1 MQILELVLYGNNGDK
16 RSLPFRPG
24 KVNII
29 TGKSKSGKSAVG
41 DIIEYCMGGK
51 TCNIADGV
59 VRENVAWYGLL
70 LQCGVNHI
78 FVARANPATG
88 QQSTS
93 FCYYEIGNESLT
105 SPKRAD
111 FISNTNV
118 EGIEGIL
125 TEAAGIKE
133 NIHIPDG
140 DATRAPIAAN
150 IRHSLF
156 YCFQSQD
163 EIAARNVLFH
173 RQSEPFIPQAI
184 KDTLPYFLGAVSD
197 NVLSLIEERKELS
210 KQVSRL
216 RRKLSEIE
224 NINDDGLGRA
234 ISLLTEAES
243 VGLIPDTTGLANRDF
258 YTIYN
263 VLKNITLEDRVIPS
277 EKLDKLSYLQ
287 TQLKIKEDELVNITN
302 QIDDAKAGMRDAS
315 GFNIEANHQKT
326 RLESIGLF
334 DKLDFNAGKCPLCS
348 GDLNPE
354 PPSVAALKESI
365 ISLDRAISTVEKE
378 RPQLQRY
385 IAQKEESASAIKRD
399 ISTIKAEIDG
409 VYKQYDDEK
418 QIEDLNKRRAK
429 VYGRISY
436 WLESTQ
442 IDNDP
447 FELKTD
453 LEADEEKLKNIDAQ
467 ISNESVEER
476 TISALSIIS
485 KDMTE
490 WADQLDMEF
499 AGSPYRLDINK
510 VTVAVDRKRPIYLK
524 EMGSASNW
532 LGAHLITMFGLHKYF
547 IEHKRPVPGF
557 LFLDQPSQAYF
568 PENSVKDEDMDI
580 EAVSKVYGFIEQR
593 VKAAKGNLQV
603 IVVDHASLDE
613 NDFEQSTIEDW
624 RSSDM
629 NLVPVSWYQQLALA
643 QKSEG

>member
-1 MQILELVLYGNNGDK
+1 MQILELVLYGKNEDK
-16 RSLPFRPG
+16 RTLTLRPG

-41 DIIEYCMGGK
+41 DIIEYCIGGK

-59 VRENVAWYGLL
+59 VRENVAWFGLL
-70 LQCGVNHI
+70 LQCGRNHI
-78 FVARANPATG
+78 FVARENPAPG
-88 QQSTS
+88 RQSTS
-93 FCYYEIGNESLT
+93 FCYYEIGNDRLT
-105 SPKRAD
+105 SPASAD
-111 FISNTNV
+111 FVSNTNV
-118 EGIEGIL
+118 EGIEKIL
-125 TEAAGIKE
+125 TEAIGISE
-133 NIHIPDG
+133 IIHIPDE
-140 DATRAPIAAN
+140 DETRAPISAN
-150 IRHSLF
+150 IRHTLF

-184 KDTLPYFLGAVSD
+184 KDTLPYFLGSVSE
-197 NVLSLIEERKELS
+197 NILSLIEEE
-210 KQVSRL
+210 KQLTKIITRL
-216 RRKLSEIE
+216 RRQLSEKE
-224 NINDDGLGRA
+224 SINDDGLKRA

-243 VGLIPDTTGLANRDF
+243 VGLISDTSGLATKDF
-258 YTIYN
+258 NTIYN
-263 VLKNITLEDRVIPS
+263 ALKNNTLEDSKIPA
-277 EKLDKLSYLQ
+277 EKIDKLSYLQ
-287 TQLKIKEDELVNITN
+287 TQLKIKEEELSTITN
-302 QIDDAKAGMRDAS
+302 QIDDAKAGMRDAT
-315 GFNIEANHQKT
+315 GFNVEANHQKV

-354 PPSVAALKESI
+354 PPSINALKNSI
-365 ISLDRAISTVEKE
+365 ISLDRAIGTVERE
-378 RPQLQRY
+378 RPQLRRY
-385 IAQKEESASAIKRD
+385 IAQKEESVSAVKRD

-409 VYKQYDDEK
+409 IYKQYDDEK

-429 VYGRISY
+429 VYVRISY

-453 LEADEEKLKNIDAQ
+453 LEAAVEKLKNIDAQ

-490 WADQLDMEF
+490 WAEQLDMEF